1 MKKMK
6 SFLLILMALVMCFSS
21 AFALED
27 KTHLEIEGAEREAL
41 FAQIDKFDES
51 GKTYDEKVEISIA
64 LPNIKSGADYNT
76 ADLLTL
82 WFRDHFNFDWNI
94 EALPS
99 EGIDD
104 KVRTMINSDAMPDVL
119 RWDNF
124 YFTEVVDYIDQGYFY
139 QFPEDW
145 RERWPRLAALQDA
158 TPIPEILRDRTDGN
172 TYCLFRP
179 TFYFNNPSTKGTGHY
194 GVFLR
199 KDWAEAVG
207 FELKNVYKPS
217 ELLEYARLVKEKDP
231 GNVGDLLVPLSLYTS
246 NARDT
251 FIDTTFPKFD
261 EIFNDNGTYKWGFAD
276 QRTLDGLKLWK
287 QAYDEGLIGKE
298 FYTLN
303 SDDSKNAYQVSG
315 ISGGF
320 CNATNQGWVGDAW
333 DDMEAQGLK
342 PEECIWVAALVGEDG
357 YYHGTESSNFWG
369 VAYFSADIDPAV
381 FERYMDICEFSVN
394 RDVQL
399 FMNVGFEGV
408 DWKYA
413 DDGSVEKID
422 GAEWVTSWPL
432 YHLMSICGDDFVAD
446 SNNVSEYSWLGE
458 KYSKKVYEVKDQLV
472 VEGSIIPIDRAS
484 YGFSSDAQNMMTE
497 INYKSI
503 MANLIVAEGDLEE
516 NWKKVIDEY
525 AYIVDPAVAE
535 LNDLFGAK

>member
-1 MKKMK
+1 MRKLKTI
-6 SFLLILMALVMCFSS
+6 LLVLLALSLCVSG
-21 AFALED
+21 AFAAED
-27 KTHLEIEGAEREAL
+27 KTHLEIVGEERAAL
-41 FAQIDKFDES
+41 FAGIDALDTS

-82 WFRDHFNFDWNI
+82 WFREHFNFDWNI

-104 KVRTMINSDAMPDVL
+104 KVRTMINSNSMPDIL

-124 YFTEVVDYIDQGYFY
+124 YIAEVVEYINQGYFY

-145 RERWPRLAALQDA
+145 RERWPNLAALQDA
-158 TPIPEILRDRTDGN
+158 TPVPEILRERTDGN

-179 TFYFNNPSTKGTGHY
+179 TFFFNNPTEKGTDHF

-207 FELKNVYKPS
+207 FELKDVYTPS
-217 ELLEYARLVKEKDP
+217 ELLEYARLIKEEDP
-231 GNVGDLLVPLSLYTS
+231 GQVGELLVPLSLYTS

-251 FIDTTFPKFD
+251 FLTASYPQFD
-261 EIFNDNGTYKWGFAD
+261 EIYKENGEYKWGFAD
-276 QRTLDGLKLWK
+276 ERTLAGLEIWK

-315 ISGGF
+315 VSGGF
-320 CNATNQGWVGDAW
+320 CNATNQGWVGDVYE
-333 DDMEAQGLK
+333 DMEAQGLK
-342 PEECIWVAALVGEDG
+342 PEDCIWVAAVVGEDG
-357 YYHGTESSNFWG
+357 YYHGSQSKNFWG
-369 VAYFSADIDPAV
+369 VAYFSSDIAPEV
-381 FERYMDICEFSVN
+381 FERYMDICEFTVN
-394 RDVQL
+394 RDIQL
-399 FMNVGFEGV
+399 FMNVGFENV
-408 DWKYA
+408 DWKYNEN
-413 DDGSVEKID
+413 GEVEKIN
-422 GAEWVTSWPL
+422 GNEWVTSWPL

-446 SNNVSEYSWLGE
+446 KNNVSEFSWLGE
-458 KYSKKVYEVKDQLV
+458 KYSKKVYEIKDQLV
-472 VEGSIIPIDRAS
+472 VDGSIMPIDRDT
-484 YGFSSDAQNMMTE
+484 YGFSSEIQNMMTE

-503 MANLIVAEGDLEE
+503 LANLIVAEGDLEE
-516 NWKKVIDEY
+516 NWKAVIDEY
-525 AYIVDPAVAE
+525 AYIVEPAVNE
-535 LNDLFGAK
+535 LNELFGE